1 MLTEIR
7 FQYYNFIEKKEVTMR
22 ITKWQP
28 YSDLVNMY
36 DRWNRLF
43 GEDFLR

>member
-1 MLTEIR
+1 
-7 FQYYNFIEKKEVTMR
+7 MR

-36 DRWNRLF
+36 DRLNRFF
-43 GEDFLR
+43 GEDFLG

>member
-1 MLTEIR
+1 
-7 FQYYNFIEKKEVTMR
+7 MR

-43 GEDFLR
+43 GEDLLDESSKNGLDAERLAPHDRHL